1 VSKSGKMLDK
11 IYVVNLTRE
20 DIWLISDALR
30 NMASMKSVRKKQVE
44 SLVEDFEK
52 FEQKISAYL
61 NKESRGDS
69 E

>member
-1 VSKSGKMLDK
+1 MLDK

>member
-1 VSKSGKMLDK
+1 MSKSGKMLDK